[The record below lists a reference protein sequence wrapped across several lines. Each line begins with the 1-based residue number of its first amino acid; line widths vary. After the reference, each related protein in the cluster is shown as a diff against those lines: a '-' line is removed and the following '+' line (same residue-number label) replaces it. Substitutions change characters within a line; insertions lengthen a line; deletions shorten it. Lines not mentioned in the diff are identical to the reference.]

1 MPLLSTILKDYIV
14 KIKEKLN
21 QSNLKTYCKSCIDI
35 LGEEEEKKNFF
46 PNKTDRILLH
56 LKKCTNFVAKTT
68 HKIRNEIFL
77 LSKNN
82 SNLQSENKLSGKILI
97 IYS

>member
-1 MPLLSTILKDYIV
+1 MPLLLTILEDYIV
-14 KIKEKLN
+14 KTKEKLN
-21 QSNLKTYCKSCIDI
+21 QSNLKTYCKSFIEI
-35 LGEEEEKKNFF
+35 LGKKEGKKNFF
-46 PNKTDRILLH
+46 PNKTNRILLH
-56 LKKCTNFVAKTT
+56 LKKCTNFIAKTT
-68 HKIRNEIFL
+68 FKIRNKIFS

>member
-1 MPLLSTILKDYIV
+1 MPLLPTILEDYIV
-14 KIKEKLN
+14 KTKEKLN
-21 QSNLKTYCKSCIDI
+21 QSNLKTYCKSCIEI
-35 LGEEEEKKNFF
+35 LGEEEGKKNFF
-46 PNKTDRILLH
+46 SNKTDRILLH
-56 LKKCTNFVAKTT
+56 LKKCTNFVAKIIP
-68 HKIRNEIFL
+68 KIRNEIFS